1 LILEVN
7 LVSLPNNI
15 WKSYFTNQYEPIGIN
30 CGKIHL
36 AKKNDNYS
44 EGIIIRVPV
53 TIEVS

>member
-1 LILEVN
+1 MILEVN